1 MKIFF
6 NYIKQHRFL
15 LFLSIFL
22 TLLTTFTTVILPIFA
37 GRLIG
42 SIFNPQAV
50 IDNTFSII
58 LVGLPF
64 VILWSLSKYFSSL
77 SIVMLAQKVVFSIRN
92 DMFKKL
98 TNIKPILF
106 KEKNS
111 GEFISNILNDVQVL
125 ENFISTGFLELVKNP
140 LIVLGCLVL
149 LVYTSLK
156 LTLSILVIAPFF
168 VIVILIGNLSKKI
181 SEDIQSKIS
190 DATSLMSESI
200 SGIETI
206 KGFGVEDVFR
216 EKFYRYSKDY
226 TSSQIK
232 FTKFGVLPV
241 PVSDFF
247 GALAVIVV
255 ILVGAFEVKLGNLSY
270 ENFATFITAIF
281 FMSQPI
287 AILGSQFVLF
297 QRALI
302 AMERIKKLLDMEEE
316 KKHEGISVLKN
327 GRIVFD
333 NVSFSYDGKN
343 IVLNNINLEIE
354 DKETVAIVG
363 PSGSGKS
370 TMISLIM
377 GFILPTK
384 GRLIVGGENMEDYNL
399 RDYRK
404 YLAIVPQNIVL
415 FSSSVKDN
423 VSFGGDFTIEEIIE
437 ACVLANANEFI
448 EKLPEKY
455 DTILKE
461 GRLSGGE
468 KQRIALA
475 RALVRKP
482 KILILDEPTSSLD
495 PISESYVNDSLR
507 KIKGK
512 QTMIIV
518 AHKLSTVLM
527 ADKIVVIKDGEILE
541 VGTHDELIKN
551 KGKYFETFSS
561 YINTL

>member
-1 MKIFF
+1 MKTFLK
-6 NYIKQHRFL
+6 YIRKHKFL

-22 TLLTTFTTVILPIFA
+22 TLVTTIATVILPVFA
-37 GRLIG
+37 GKLIG
-42 SIFNPQAV
+42 NIFNPKAFV
-50 IDNTFSII
+50 ENTLSTVLI
-58 LVGLPF
+58 GLPF
-64 VILWSLSKYFSSL
+64 VVLWSLSKYLSSL
-77 SIVMLAQKVVFSIRN
+77 SIIVLAQKVVFNIRN

-106 KEKNS
+106 REKRG

-125 ENFISTGFLELVKNP
+125 ENFISTGVLELVKNP
-140 LIVLGCLVL
+140 LIILGCLVL

-156 LTLSILVIAPFF
+156 LTLSILLISPLFII
-168 VIVILIGNLSKKI
+168 VIVIGNLSKKV
-181 SEDIQSKIS
+181 SEDIQNRIS

-216 EKFYRYSKDY
+216 DKFLKYSQDY
-226 TSSQIK
+226 TNAQIK

-247 GALAVIVV
+247 GALAVIIV
-255 ILVGAFEVKLGNLSY
+255 ILLGTFEIKSGNLSY

-297 QRALI
+297 QRTLT
-302 AMERIKKLLDMEEE
+302 AMERIEKLLIAEEE
-316 KKHEGISVLKN
+316 KEHGGINVLEN
-327 GRIVFD
+327 GGIVFD
-333 NVSFSYDGKN
+333 NVSFSYDGKSFALEN
-343 IVLNNINLEIE
+343 ICLKIE

-377 GFILPTK
+377 GFILPDK
-384 GRLIVGGENMEDYNL
+384 GKLLVGGRDITSYNL
-399 RDYRK
+399 KEYRK
-404 YLAIVPQNIVL
+404 YLSIVPQNIVL
-415 FSSSVKDN
+415 FSSSIKDN
-423 VSFGGDFTIEEIIE
+423 ISFGGNFSFEEIVE
-437 ACVLANANEFI
+437 ASILANAHEFI
-448 EKLPEKY
+448 ENLPNKY
-455 DTILKE
+455 DTILSE

-482 KILILDEPTSSLD
+482 KILILDEPTSALD
-495 PISESYVNDSLR
+495 PLSESYVNESLKR
-507 KIKGK
+507 IKGK
-512 QTMIIV
+512 QTMIII
-518 AHKLSTVLM
+518 AHRLSTVLM
-527 ADKIVVIKDGEILE
+527 ADKIVVIKNGKIIE
-541 VGTHDELIKN
+541 VGNHDELMKN
-551 KGKYFETFSS
+551 KGEYFDTFSK
-561 YINTL
+561 YVNTF